1 MGKTK
6 TYKSK
11 PLSMSRLTLL
21 IWKNTNLLPQIAC
34 IISDFILDNYREKI
48 EYFVKEVISKP
59 SKSIKLKPILEIF
72 KIISLKYI
80 RSKGDNNQIEFYIID
95 YISNHGY
102 NNSFTA
108 SPEKFIAYLEDGYWS
123 IPGRK
128 KIKISSAILE
138 NINKWLTDITTIPN
152 RLIL

>member
-1 MGKTK
+1 MVKTK
-6 TYKSK
+6 TFKSK

-21 IWKNTNLLPQIAC
+21 IWKNTNLLPQISC
-34 IISDFILDNYREKI
+34 IISDFILENYRERI

-59 SKSIKLKPILEIF
+59 SKNIKLKPILEIS

-80 RSKGDNNQIEFYIID
+80 RCKGDNNQMEFYITD
-95 YISNHGY
+95 HISNRGR
-102 NNSFTA
+102 NDSFAA

-128 KIKISSAILE
+128 KIKISPIILE
-138 NINKWLTDITTIPN
+138 NINKWLTNMMTTPKD
-152 RLIL
+152 